1 MKAIQPLI
9 LCALLGM
16 TSGCASYTPGTLD
29 SDSSTSSDTGYS
41 ASQVSDNT
49 AVQTLYDQA
58 MNYAYAGDYD
68 QAEASLERGL
78 RIEPNN
84 AYLWFELA
92 RLSASYGNLNKARE
106 LASRAQSL
114 AGGDR
119 YLQGHIERFVNS
131 L

>member
-1 MKAIQPLI
+1 MKSLQLLI
-9 LCALLGM
+9 LFVLLGA
-16 TSGCASYTPGTLD
+16 TYGCASYTPVFGGD
-29 SDSSTSSDTGYS
+29 DNREDHSYS
-41 ASQVSDNT
+41 ASQVSTNT
-49 AVQTLYDQA
+49 AVQNLYDQA
-58 MNYAYAGDYD
+58 MNYLSAGDFD

-92 RLSASYGNLNKARE
+92 RLSADYGNVKKARE

-119 YLQGHIERFVNS
+119 YLQGQIERFVNG

>member
-9 LCALLGM
+9 LCALLGI
-16 TSGCASYTPGTLD
+16 TSGCASYTPGTVG
-29 SDSSTSSDTGYS
+29 SDSGPSDTGYS

-58 MNYAYAGDYD
+58 MNYLYAGDYD